1 MKKDADYFADE
12 PSGHRAELVFVA
24 KRLKDAIR
32 LEGVFTEAGVDFA
45 VEPDEYTG
53 GIIFKTARIG
63 AFFYVRMDARDRA
76 MEVLL
81 GNGYVPVEEDRVEQ
95 HGKSLIERPPEV

>member
-1 MKKDADYFADE
+1 MKKDADYFTDE
-12 PSGHRAELVFVA
+12 PAEHRAELVFVA

-32 LEGVFTEAGVDFA
+32 LEGLFTEAGVDFA

-63 AFFYVRMDARDRA
+63 AFFYVRMEARDRA
-76 MEVLL
+76 VEVLL
-81 GNGYVPVEEDRVEQ
+81 GNGYVPVEEDRVE
-95 HGKSLIERPPEV
+95 ERG